1 MTNDSVHL
9 TNDLRRESSVL
20 SVHRKKPK
28 LVHVTT
34 PSSSKFLNY
43 LERLKSAKI
52 YFRCTETFSRS
63 VASIKSS
70 TESTVI
76 YGVLFGKLKN
86 EQYRRRQG
94 HAYRSCLDMSH
105 ATSSWQHQDADL
117 WLAPAAEDPS
127 EQS

>member
-1 MTNDSVHL
+1 MSPEWSASARPAIAGNCPICSNGPSVSTLMTNDSVHL

-52 YFRCTETFSRS
+52 YFSC
-63 VASIKSS
+63 SS
-70 TESTVI
+70 FMGNLLSKLR
-76 YGVLFGKLKN
+76 LF
-86 EQYRRRQG
+86 
-94 HAYRSCLDMSH
+94 
-105 ATSSWQHQDADL
+105 
-117 WLAPAAEDPS
+117 PAV
-127 EQS
+127 